1 MAKFALPKKKELTPQ
16 QEAEL
21 EAFGN
26 QATTSP
32 GTVAKTSLEPEP
44 KQNQTETTEPVTQE
58 TAPAADAP
66 KTKAKA
72 KPKASSG
79 KEDKPNRSFTV
90 PLNDY
95 ELDLLRQLADQEDR
109 SQRWMARKTLVSALE
124 AALKKR

>member
-1 MAKFALPKKKELTPQ
+1 MAKFALPKKKELTPE

-32 GTVAKTSLEPEP
+32 GTVDKTSLKPEL
-44 KQNQTETTEPVTQE
+44 KQNQIKTTPEP
-58 TAPAADAP
+58 APTVASEGITDKP
-66 KTKAKA
+66 KKAKSRAAGTA
-72 KPKASSG
+72 KD
-79 KEDKPNRSFTV
+79 DKPGRSFTV

-95 ELDLLRQLADQEDR
+95 ELDLLRQLAELEDR
-109 SQRWMARKTLVSALE
+109 SQRWIARKTLVGALE